1 MKKNM
6 SSVDIYIRGCMA
18 NSCKDAISCSSGL
31 SMYEPRKPQ
40 ETAFYKIVQENL
52 RQWLAMVNAPD
63 DGWSGVPKHVEKA
76 FRAFLKCGSA
86 FGFARA
92 YCSNCQHSYIV
103 PFSCKKRGVC
113 PGCGVKHMS
122 LTAAHLTDNVIPHVP
137 VRQWVVPESFA

>member
-1 MKKNM
+1 MPFPVLPDCRCTSRENH
-6 SSVDIYIRGCMA
+6 
-18 NSCKDAISCSSGL
+18 
-31 SMYEPRKPQ
+31 RKPHSIRLFLHGLRPCCGHAPFGRL
-40 ETAFYKIVQENL
+40 EQENL

-103 PFSCKKRGVC
+103 PFSCKKRGVG
-113 PGCGVKHMS
+113 PGCGVKHPRR
-122 LTAAHLTDNVIPHVP
+122 AACPPASGWAGINITD
-137 VRQWVVPESFA
+137 SGTSD